1 MGPTK
6 HRARIEKVR
15 TQQRRRRVR
24 RVLHLSILGAIV
36 GRLPPARALPP
47 DAAAVTYGR
56 IATSFEA
63 NRGQTDPRVEF
74 LTRGKGVSVFFTPAE
89 VVLALRPRHPGELLG
104 GAALFLRFA
113 GANPRPPLVGEDELP
128 GKSNYFIG
136 NDPGRWHTEV
146 PTYARLRYGEVY
158 PGVDLVF
165 YGTQEQLE
173 YDLIISPGADP
184 ASIVLAF
191 DGATRL
197 AIAADGDLV
206 LHTAAGDIRQRKPRV
221 YQELDGVR
229 QAIDGRYVVKG
240 RHRVGFEVA
249 RYDRRRPLVID
260 PTLVYSRLVGGTGD
274 DESYGV
280 VVDGTGAAYMAG
292 FTTSSNFPVTAGGF
306 DRSFGGVAD
315 VFVAKL
321 NAAGTSLVYSTFIG
335 GSNDDEAF
343 SIAVDANGA
352 AYVTGY
358 TASSNFPVSSGAV
371 QGTLRGGLDAFIL
384 KLSAAGSALLY
395 STYLGGT
402 AGDVGQGIAID
413 TAGAAYVTGYTASSN
428 FPHTAGVVQGTY
440 RGGVDDA
447 FVTKVNA
454 TGTAF
459 VYSTFLGG
467 VDYDEGVGIA
477 VDQNGAAYVAG
488 QTACPVGGSCV
499 PGVSDFPRVPS
510 TQPPYGGGTFE
521 GFVAKLN
528 TTGTAFAYSRFLGGT
543 GGSDAALAIAVDG
556 NGAAYVT
563 GQTDSPNFPTTLG
576 AFQTTPG
583 GGGIEASPTD
593 AFVTKLNAA
602 GTGPVYSTFLGGN
615 DYDFGYG
622 IRLDSSLNAYVT
634 GGTSSTNFPTSGAI
648 QGSSAGGLDV
658 FVSKLNSV
666 GQKLLFGTYLGGS
679 RDDEA
684 YGITVAGSAIYV
696 TGFTTSSNF
705 RNTGA
710 VPFAGVADAFVAKIS
725 TGGGCQ

>member
-1 MGPTK
+1 
-6 HRARIEKVR
+6 
-15 TQQRRRRVR
+15 
-24 RVLHLSILGAIV
+24 
-36 GRLPPARALPP
+36 
-47 DAAAVTYGR
+47 
-56 IATSFEA
+56 
-63 NRGQTDPRVEF
+63 
-74 LTRGKGVSVFFTPAE
+74 
-89 VVLALRPRHPGELLG
+89 VVLALPGRPAKRPHHPGELLG
-104 GAALFLRFA
+104 GAALHLRFA
-113 GANPRPPLVGEDELP
+113 GANPRSPLVGEDELP

-136 NDPGRWHTEV
+136 NDPARWHTEV
-146 PTYARLRYGEVY
+146 PTYARLRYGQVY
-158 PGVDLVF
+158 PGVDLVV

-229 QAIDGRYVVKG
+229 QVIDGRYGVKG
-240 RHRVGFEVA
+240 RHRVGFEVG

-280 VVDGTGAAYMAG
+280 VVDGTGAAYVAG
-292 FTTSSNFPVTAGGF
+292 FTTSSNFPLTAGGF

-335 GSNDDEAF
+335 GRNDDEAF
-343 SIAVDANGA
+343 SIAVDADGA

-467 VDYDEGVGIA
+467 VDYDQGVGIA
-477 VDQNGAAYVAG
+477 VDQSGAAYVAG
-488 QTACPVGGSCV
+488 QTACTVGGSCV

-521 GFVAKLN
+521 GFV
-528 TTGTAFAYSRFLGGT
+528 
-543 GGSDAALAIAVDG
+543 V
-556 NGAAYVT
+556 
-563 GQTDSPNFPTTLG
+563 
-576 AFQTTPG
+576 
-583 GGGIEASPTD
+583 
-593 AFVTKLNAA
+593 KLNAA
-602 GTGPVYSTFLGGN
+602 ATGLVYSTFLGGN
-615 DYDFGYG
+615 NYDFGFG
-622 IRLDSSLNAYVT
+622 IRLDSSLDAYVT
-634 GGTSSTNFPTSGAI
+634 GGTSSTNLPTSGAI
-648 QGSSAGGLDV
+648 QASSAGGLDV

-666 GQKLLFGTYLGGS
+666 GQRLLFSTYLGGS

-684 YGITVAGSAIYV
+684 FGITVAGSAIYV

-705 RNTGA
+705 RNTGRSPSPASRTPSSPRSIREAAANEAPRGRSSSSSAPATRSSPVTCASGHRRASTPLRRGPRSSLLGSAPARPLDVRA
-710 VPFAGVADAFVAKIS
+710 VLPALPAPSLRGEHRAYGAARRRPD
-725 TGGGCQ
+725 